1 MKLFNSWKKAAAAGM
16 AALMLTGS
24 FTMPVMAHGHHGSRH
39 HSSRTYCTY
48 QHKNHSSKISCSR
61 YCSYHG
67 TIHKNGK
74 VHCY

>member
-39 HSSRTYCTY
+39 HSSR
-48 QHKNHSSKISCSR
+48 H
-61 YCSYHG
+61 
-67 TIHKNGK
+67 
-74 VHCY
+74 